1 MAEMKLRRQLLIIF
15 GAACGVLIILLL
27 VAIAVQANNTVSVG
41 VTNNSPGR
49 IRLNSCVDDSLDFTA
64 GQTFAIDVSQA
75 RVGCPVFGFDLHD
88 FGLYEG
94 CLILRSEDA
103 GKPPVPI
110 FGRVEKAIG
119 ENRCAA
125 TS

>member
-15 GAACGVLIILLL
+15 GATCGPLFILLL

-41 VTNNSPGR
+41 VTNNSPGP
-49 IRLNSCVDDSLDFTA
+49 IRLSACPDDTVDLPA
-64 GQTFAIDVSQA
+64 GESFAIDVSWD
-75 RVGCPVFGFDLHD
+75 RLECPVYVLNDHD
-88 FGLYEG
+88 VAVYQG
-94 CLILRSEDA
+94 CLVLRSGDA